1 MEFVNYDMTAQ
12 LGPRPE
18 SVAQHQQGR
27 AAEQQCQINMRNMNK
42 ILMYNRSWTGLTK
55 TASGAVGQHGAL
67 VENATVGRKRKRARK
82 HVTLKQKR
90 MMGRKMEVK

>member
-1 MEFVNYDMTAQ
+1 M
-12 LGPRPE
+12 
-18 SVAQHQQGR
+18 
-27 AAEQQCQINMRNMNK
+27 
-42 ILMYNRSWTGLTK
+42 TK

-67 VENATVGRKRKRARK
+67 VENATVGRKRKTARK